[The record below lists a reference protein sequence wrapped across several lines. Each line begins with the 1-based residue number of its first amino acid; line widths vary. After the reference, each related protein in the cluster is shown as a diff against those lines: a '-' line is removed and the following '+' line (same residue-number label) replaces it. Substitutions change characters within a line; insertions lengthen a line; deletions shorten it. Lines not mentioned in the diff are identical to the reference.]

1 MVTMSSHN
9 NGNKKPAAVET
20 TTQSNLFE
28 ICTKYLWKYVQ
39 APLLFWEDGNPVI
52 ANTKQKSIHGL
63 IFEIKQRAG
72 RNPRTI
78 VGIHVAPYDDEL
90 DSQTRLSL
98 EVVMKMMMPFDF
110 APESGDFFYN
120 TDSEGNNTETDDEN
134 YTPKEAANKKQKISP
149 KKNNYCSKR
158 QG

>member
-1 MVTMSSHN
+1 MSSHN

-28 ICTKYLWKYVQ
+28 IRTKYLWKYVH

-63 IFEIKQRAG
+63 IFEIKQSAG
-72 RNPRTI
+72 RNPQTI
-78 VGIHVAPYDDEL
+78 VGIHFAPYDDKP

-98 EVVMKMMMPFDF
+98 EVVMKMMMPLNF
-110 APESGDFFYN
+110 APEPGDFFI
-120 TDSEGNNTETDDEN
+120 TLILKATILKLTTKI
-134 YTPKEAANKKQKISP
+134 TP
-149 KKNNYCSKR
+149 
-158 QG
+158 